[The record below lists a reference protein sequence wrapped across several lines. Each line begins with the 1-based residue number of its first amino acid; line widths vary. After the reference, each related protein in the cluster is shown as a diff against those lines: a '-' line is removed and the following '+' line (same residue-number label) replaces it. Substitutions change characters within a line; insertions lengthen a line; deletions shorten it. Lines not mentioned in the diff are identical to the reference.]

1 MASAAGVVLA
11 GVVVLA
17 GAGPASAAGPVRVD
31 CATADLQDAIDNAPS
46 GTTLI
51 VTGSCTGD
59 FIPFT
64 INKNL
69 SLIGR
74 DTAELSGGLVITGDV
89 TVNLTSLTITGNSE
103 ADSVTRKSESV
114 TRAARSGGVFVAY
127 IFISYATRDRV
138 IADEL
143 SHWLRAAGHELFLDQ
158 RPSRRNQRWGGLEAV
173 PVPGTARGRCSDR
186 CGDVVFC
193 SVELV
198 LG

>member
-1 MASAAGVVLA
+1 MASGQHLIIERILRDRAVHRGAEGRRRRGVMASAAGVVLA

-46 GTTLI
+46 GTALI

-74 DTAELSGGLVITGDV
+74 DTAELNGGLVITGDV
-89 TVNLTSLTITGNSE
+89 TVNLTSLTITGNFGSGLSNSE
-103 ADSVTRKSESV
+103 IGISNESGTV
-114 TRAARSGGVFVAY
+114 WRCVR
-127 IFISYATRDRV
+127 
-138 IADEL
+138 
-143 SHWLRAAGHELFLDQ
+143 
-158 RPSRRNQRWGGLEAV
+158 GLY
-173 PVPGTARGRCSDR
+173 
-186 CGDVVFC
+186 
-193 SVELV
+193 LY
-198 LG
+198 